1 MEADGAVRG
10 QGTLSSGLS
19 GPLLP
24 KIQLGLVP
32 LSSLEP
38 DPSKHLLGKEIVPR
52 ETDPMGL
59 KRPSSP
65 VAMVTRISP
74 PPPFLAA
81 LWLRRQAPPPPQRLG
96 SGA

>member
-74 PPPFLAA
+74 RPRFSRPC
-81 LWLRRQAPPPPQRLG
+81 G
-96 SGA
+96 